1 MLQYKTVCIPN
12 QVFKGVAKSEFERGL
27 TVATTNKAIAP
38 IGKVIE
44 NEAKG
49 GWHLHSI
56 EVIPQK
62 IARKKGLLETLL
74 GWIPI
79 VGNLLFKSM
88 YSECVEGVDFRIYVM
103 IFAREN

>member
-1 MLQYKTVCIPN
+1 MVKYKTVSIPN

-27 TVATTNKAIAP
+27 TVATANKAIAP
-38 IGKVIE
+38 VGKVIE
-44 NEAKG
+44 NEARG

-62 IARKKGLLETLL
+62 IARKKGLFEFLL

-79 VGNLLFKSM
+79 LGNWLFPSM
-88 YSECVEGVDFRIYVM
+88 REECVDGVDFYMYVM
-103 IFAREN
+103 IFARED